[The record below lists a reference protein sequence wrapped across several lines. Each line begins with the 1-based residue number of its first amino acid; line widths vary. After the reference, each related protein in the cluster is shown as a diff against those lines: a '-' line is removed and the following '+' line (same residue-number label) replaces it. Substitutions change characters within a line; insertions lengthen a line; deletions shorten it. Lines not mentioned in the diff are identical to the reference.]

1 MFIEAYFNSISC
13 FGKQP
18 ENGFLSLMEDN
29 FPLSL
34 FCGRTMKQKT
44 NPLKKRQISWKRR
57 VDINICFYFTVI
69 CVFALMNIL
78 YNLYIVRAKSELT
91 FVEEELNSN
100 ETIKRYHK
108 DVLVFKDATP
118 GGDNYPLAG

>member
-1 MFIEAYFNSISC
+1 
-13 FGKQP
+13 
-18 ENGFLSLMEDN
+18 
-29 FPLSL
+29 
-34 FCGRTMKQKT
+34 MKQT
-44 NPLKKRQISWKRR
+44 TMPLMKRQISWKRR

-69 CVFALMNIL
+69 CFFALMNIL

-91 FVEEELNSN
+91 FVEELNSN

-118 GGDNYPLAG
+118 GGENYPLAG

>member
-1 MFIEAYFNSISC
+1 
-13 FGKQP
+13 
-18 ENGFLSLMEDN
+18 MEDN
-29 FPLSL
+29 FPLFL

-44 NPLKKRQISWKRR
+44 IPLKKRQISWKKR

-118 GGDNYPLAG
+118 GGDNNPLAG